1 MGRVPHI
8 GCYIVALTIDH
19 CNKSSFTRSLS
30 AARHKAQGRR
40 FSIVENAPE
49 SWLGEMSATITTS
62 NERSESYNCRDSKTK
77 N

>member
-19 CNKSSFTRSLS
+19 CDKSRFTRSLS

-40 FSIVENAPE
+40 FSRVENAPE
-49 SWLGEMSATITTS
+49 S
-62 NERSESYNCRDSKTK
+62 
-77 N
+77 